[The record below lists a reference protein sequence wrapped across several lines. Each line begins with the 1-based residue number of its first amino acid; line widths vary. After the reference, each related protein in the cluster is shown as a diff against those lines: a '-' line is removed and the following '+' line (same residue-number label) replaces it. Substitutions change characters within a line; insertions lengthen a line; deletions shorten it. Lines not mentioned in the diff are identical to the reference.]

1 MNIMEVYFEY
11 KGFKYLRLDG
21 TTRAEERGVRMS

>member
-1 MNIMEVYFEY
+1 MEVYFEY

-21 TTRAEERGVRMS
+21 TTRAEDRGVRMG